1 MHQEV
6 HVITIHNMRIDKSN
20 VIVTCTIKSTY
31 NILQSQITY
40 TGTLK
45 YLQYEMTVCYTIF
58 PCISFF
64 QNLHSYTVTVP

>member
-1 MHQEV
+1 
-6 HVITIHNMRIDKSN
+6 MRI

-45 YLQYEMTVCYTIF
+45 YLQYEMTVYYT
-58 PCISFF
+58 
-64 QNLHSYTVTVP
+64 TVY